1 VYSGLPKKQR
11 EELVAVVA
19 ELLATSMRR
28 AEAVDSGE
36 ELVTIDQQQLQS
48 LAKLTN
54 ELSQGC

>member
-1 VYSGLPKKQR
+1 VYRGLPKKQR

-28 AEAVDSGE
+28 AETVDSGE

>member
-1 VYSGLPKKQR
+1 MYSGLPKKQR